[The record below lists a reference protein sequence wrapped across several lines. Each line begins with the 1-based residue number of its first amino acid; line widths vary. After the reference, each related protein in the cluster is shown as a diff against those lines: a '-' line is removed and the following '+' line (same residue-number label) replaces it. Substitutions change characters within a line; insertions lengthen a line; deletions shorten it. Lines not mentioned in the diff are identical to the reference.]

1 MAKIG
6 TYTGTAALINV
17 SLGFIPDY
25 VRIINANDAGALDPS
40 LEWFK
45 GMGDGFGLKQLRIV
59 DNATTTNKSQAIITS
74 NGISAYAGDSTHAPG
89 FTIGADADLNATGEV
104 GYYIADRTGSGK

>member
-1 MAKIG
+1 MKVG
-6 TYTGTAALINV
+6 TYTGTGAAINV

-40 LEWFK
+40 LDWIK

-59 DNATTTNKSQAIITS
+59 DNATTANKSQAIVTT
-74 NGISAYAGDSTHAPG
+74 NGISAYAGDGTHAPG
-89 FTIGADADLNATGEV
+89 FTIGADTDLNTTGEI
-104 GYYIADRTGSGK
+104 GYWIADRNAPGK